1 MNCKKLLI
9 ILGTRPEVIKLAPLI
24 LELSQ
29 KYKIVICN
37 SQQQKDLTKQTL
49 AFFGLKSNINLN
61 VMTYNQ
67 KLNNLQAAIL
77 TRLSKIFKNG
87 MYDAVVVQGDT
98 MTAFCGALAAFYNK
112 TPIFHVEAGLRSKNL
127 QEPFPEEAFRQMI
140 SRIADLHFAPTI
152 AAKQALLKENVPATK
167 ILISGNTGIDALYS
181 LSDNVFKKAATH
193 LKEICINNS
202 DKIVL
207 VTIHRRENHGLRLK
221 SIVKA
226 IDKLSKKFKDYS
238 FIIPVHP
245 NPNVRK
251 YIYKTLRGFKNIKLI
266 PPVDYPVLVI
276 LMKNSKLVLTDSG
289 GIQEEAPSFGVP
301 VLVLRNTTER
311 NEGIKTKATKLV
323 GTDTGIIAA
332 TASRILEKDKSLEKN
347 KIKNPYG
354 DGKASKIISK
364 HIDNFFGLKEKLY
377 GKY

>member
-1 MNCKKLLI
+1 MNYKKLLI

-67 KLNNLQAAIL
+67 TLNDLQAIIL

-98 MTAFCGALAAFYNK
+98 MTTFCGALAAFYNK

-127 QEPFPEEAFRQMI
+127 QEPFPEEAFRQTI
-140 SRIADLHFAPTI
+140 ARIADLHFVPTI
-152 AAKQALLKENVPATK
+152 AAKQALLKENVHSKK
-167 ILISGNTGIDALYS
+167 IIVSGNTGIDALYS
-181 LSDNVFKKAATH
+181 LSDNVLKKAAAY
-193 LKEICINNS
+193 LRKICINNN

-226 IDKLSKKFKDYS
+226 IDKLSKKFEEYS

-245 NPNVRK
+245 NPNVKK
-251 YIYKTLRGFKNIKLI
+251 YLYKTLRGFKNIKIISPL
-266 PPVDYPVLVI
+266 DYPVLVI
-276 LMKNSKLVLTDSG
+276 LMKNAKLVLTDSG
-289 GIQEEAPSFGVP
+289 GIQEEAPSFRVP
-301 VLVLRNTTER
+301 VLILRNTTER
-311 NEGIKTKATKLV
+311 NEGIKIKAAKLV
-323 GTDTGIIAA
+323 GTDTRMILT
-332 TASRILEKDKSLEKN
+332 TASRILEKDKPLPRN

-354 DGKASKIISK
+354 DGKANKIISK
-364 HIDNFFGLKEKLY
+364 QIDNFFGLKDKLY

>member
-1 MNCKKLLI
+1 MNYKKLLI

-67 KLNNLQAAIL
+67 TLNTLQATIL
-77 TRLSKIFKNG
+77 TRLSKILKIA
-87 MYDAVVVQGDT
+87 YDGVIIQGDT

-112 TPIFHVEAGLRSKNL
+112 IPIFHVEAGLRSKKF

-152 AAKQALLKENVPATK
+152 AAKQALLKENVPTKK

-181 LSDNVFKKAATH
+181 LSDNVLKKAATH
-193 LKEICINNS
+193 LKEICINNN

-221 SIVKA
+221 SILKA

-245 NPNVRK
+245 NPNVRN
-251 YIYKTLRGFKNIKLI
+251 YIYKTLKGFENIKLI
-266 PPVDYPVLVI
+266 PPLDYPVLVI
-276 LMKNSKLVLTDSG
+276 LMKNAKLVLTDSG

-311 NEGIKTKATKLV
+311 NEGIKTKAAKLV
-323 GTDTGIIAA
+323 GTNTEMIVTTA
-332 TASRILEKDKSLEKN
+332 TRILERDKPISKGE
-347 KIKNPYG
+347 KNPYG
-354 DGKASKIISK
+354 NGKASKIISK
-364 HIDNFFGLKEKLY
+364 HIDNFFGLKDKLY